1 VGPEPLALQCS
12 AIGIGV
18 VKHALSL
25 AVVAFACVALGA
37 CASGSKSVEAP
48 KAERKKEELNPE
60 QQALMAAYDAGGAE
74 WESAREK
81 ALADPAQRRFLVDH
95 LVLRMVQAY
104 DQIARPGAEDASAQ
118 FDRVQG
124 ELVRIGAPAA
134 GVLTA
139 LLAVSDG
146 VVATLSA
153 RTLERIGRPA
163 IDAMLPLTRS
173 STVRTRQRVTE
184 VLGALPHAAADEP
197 KVQAEL
203 VRLLQSDPDW
213 VVRAHAATAIGKRGA
228 RDRVTEPARKALAA
242 ALSDKDPAVTEAAAA
257 GLAAL
262 GDPLAVPALLEVLGP
277 AAQRGDL
284 RLVRACQAA
293 LMAVTGEKTERNLE
307 GWTSWWYAK
316 RDQLAR
322 PKS

>member
-1 VGPEPLALQCS
+1 MRAALGIAVLALVCAMS
-12 AIGIGV
+12 
-18 VKHALSL
+18 
-25 AVVAFACVALGA
+25 GA
-37 CASGSKSVEAP
+37 CASGRKPAEDP
-48 KAERKKEELNPE
+48 KTERKQEQLTPD
-60 QQALMAAYDAGGAE
+60 QQALMDAYDSGGAA
-74 WESAREK
+74 WETAREN
-81 ALADPAQRRFLVDH
+81 ALADVELRRFLVDH

-104 DQIARPGAEDASAQ
+104 DQIARPGGADASAQ
-118 FDRVQG
+118 FDRAQG

-134 GVLTA
+134 GMLTA

-163 IDAMLPLTRS
+163 VDAVLPLTRS
-173 STVRTRQRVTE
+173 KTVRTRQRVTE
-184 VLGALPHAAADEP
+184 VLGALPHAAGDEP

-203 VRLLQSDPDW
+203 VRLLQKDPDW
-213 VVRAHAATAIGKRGA
+213 VVRAHAATAVGTRGA

-242 ALSDKDPAVTEAAAA
+242 ALADKDPAVTEAAAA
-257 GLAAL
+257 GLATL

-277 AAQRGDL
+277 AVERGDL
-284 RLVRACQAA
+284 RLVRSCQAA
-293 LMAVTGEKTERNLE
+293 LIAVTGERTEHDLA
-307 GWTSWWYAK
+307 GWTSWWYAH